1 MHRPSYHVTD
11 HASEFGGP
19 MMKEKTRLNDP
30 NKLLNLAEEALNRG
44 EPEAAIEYGERVLA
58 AMPEHP
64 GALFLCGEAHRE
76 LRNCEDSESYF
87 RRVLRVDQQH
97 SASWSALGA
106 VLFDQLRLEDA
117 HNALLR
123 AIRIDPSNPESYF
136 WRGMLRER
144 AENFS
149 GARRDFRRAHHM
161 DPDGFPL
168 PLRLD
173 DATVEAVVEEAVRA
187 MHPSIQAY
195 LQQVAIVLEEV
206 PDEETL
212 RQWDP
217 PAPPGDILGYFSGSS
232 LMERS
237 IENPWSNLPSA
248 IVLFRR
254 NLERIAHDRKHLIEE
269 LRITVLH
276 EVGHFLGLDE
286 DDLEARGLD

>member
-1 MHRPSYHVTD
+1 
-11 HASEFGGP
+11 
-19 MMKEKTRLNDP
+19 MKYKARENDAEQ
-30 NKLLNLAEEALNRG
+30 LLDLAEEALDRG

-58 AMPEHP
+58 AHPEHP
-64 GALFLCGEAHRE
+64 GALFLCGEAHRD
-76 LRNCEDSESYF
+76 LRNHDEAEAYF
-87 RRVLRVDQQH
+87 RRSLRVDPQH
-97 SASWSALGA
+97 SPSWSGLGA
-106 VLFDQLRLEDA
+106 VLFDQLRLEEA

-123 AIRIDPSNPESYF
+123 AIRIDPLNPESYF

-144 AENFS
+144 AEDLA
-149 GARRDFRRAHHM
+149 GARRDFRRAHRI
-161 DPDGFPL
+161 DPEGFPM

-195 LQQVAIVLEEV
+195 LQQVAILLEEV

-232 LMERS
+232 LLERS

-254 NLERIAHDRKHLIEE
+254 NLERIAHDRERLIEE

-286 DDLEARGLD
+286 DDLAARGLD